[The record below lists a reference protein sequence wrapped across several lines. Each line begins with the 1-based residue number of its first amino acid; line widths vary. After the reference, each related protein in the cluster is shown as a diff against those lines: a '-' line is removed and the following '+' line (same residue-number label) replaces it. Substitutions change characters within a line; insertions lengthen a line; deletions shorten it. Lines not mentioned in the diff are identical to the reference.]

1 MCCLHVCFLSV
12 AHDDLSHHHYESLF
26 LRHCVCVC
34 CTLPYHAL
42 TPSRPP
48 RPPRQVLRLL
58 CLQSLA
64 NNGIK
69 AKQFDQLRREVLQTY
84 GCELIFTMD
93 NLEKLGLFKPYS
105 RRGPGLDWPAMRKQ
119 FKLLEEEVEVSK
131 PTSIA
136 YVSSG
141 YAPLS
146 CRIVECFMQRGWR
159 AMAELVRPLPGPQ
172 AYINQSHSLAGGGD
186 GEDAGAGAGGA
197 GGGGAAA
204 GAGGD
209 DLSRMSLGKKKVMVV
224 FFVGG
229 VTFMEISALR
239 LLSLRDDCPF
249 EIIVATTK
257 LINGNTLM
265 KTLLHD
271 VENKLIR

>member
-1 MCCLHVCFLSV
+1 M
-12 AHDDLSHHHYESLF
+12 AHYVSIIF
-26 LRHCVCVC
+26 ARHCIHVVRF
-34 CTLPYHAL
+34 HN
-42 TPSRPP
+42 TPSRPYAHL
-48 RPPRQVLRLL
+48 RPSRQVLRLL

-186 GEDAGAGAGGA
+186 GEDAGGGAGGA
-197 GGGGAAA
+197 GAGVGGAAA
-204 GAGGD
+204 AAGGDAGD